1 MFQLGRIEK
10 LHDYFSAC
18 SRRRE
23 QAVFFYRV
31 AGYSGEVAAFLTQ
44 YDQAARTNGVVIEG
58 RIPNP
63 DPKQLDYLAEMM
75 GSDFQ
80 LDVGFLTQKLTRW
93 LPRLTGA
100 QREAVVTAMTATLQ
114 DLQAHG
120 KNENML
126 RNAYIKYMC
135 WLYYKF
141 ERILGR
147 LGGDELPK
155 ILYDGTVSS
164 YELQLLVILARAG
177 ADIVLLERAGDAGY
191 LRCDPT
197 SQYAQL
203 YQAPGLTPFPA
214 DFSLR
219 QLREQGRQQAERQKL
234 YGAPAGIAPCTNAW
248 MKTPDVKEILT
259 AVRARGDDPKL
270 FYNAFVVQYGVE
282 DKLLFPSD
290 MVAFYQQLKREG
302 RKVCLENGRLPPPT
316 PEEIAA
322 VRRRNHQTAEQLA
335 ADLAA
340 NLQYPNNQQL
350 QTLMRQAFL
359 DVVLEED
366 KAVGGNLNRL
376 LNKAVYL
383 VAWMKRYQKDLFQ
396 NWQAPEVGVFLLFG
410 ACSGDNEALF
420 LRLLAKLP
428 VDVLVLL
435 PDLNAPCVLK
445 DPTLL
450 DLHKEHSLPMTD
462 FPVEPSQMRVRTAAY
477 QAEREMD
484 SILYQNTGLY
494 RAKQHQKAEAVTLQ
508 TMYEEIGLLWDQEL
522 KYRPGFAAEGDMVTV
537 PVLLEKIC
545 GIKDGPILPYW
556 LEIKKLVTPE
566 TTLVTKLPWQTG
578 LEANPMKPYATQFLR
593 QGRLQREKIKQHK
606 DYPYGILRPEI
617 QDYLL
622 DKLQVLLDEKLIAG
636 TYQNGTE
643 YTIVSTILGLPKD
656 LLRRIQNFDFTKK
669 NPKLIIISTTEET
682 LSLEDSILVAFLNLV
697 GFDILFFVPTG
708 YQSIEKYFQK
718 PFANEHQLGPYRYDL
733 QVPDFRTLHEGGKSS
748 IRKLF
753 AEGVFKP
760 WDWILQSPP
769 PARPRRNRTPRPPQS
784 RRRPIPSTTSWPT
797 ASRWTRPSPAPRKWT
812 SWPARSRCI
821 T

>member
-1 MFQLGRIEK
+1 MKAEERNGILYPVKVSKVNRMTNGMFQLGRIEK

-80 LDVGFLTQKLTRW
+80 LDAGFLTQKLTRW

-155 ILYDGTVSS
+155 ILYDGTVSN

-197 SQYAQL
+197 SQYARL
-203 YQAPGLTPFPA
+203 YQAPGLTTFPA

-248 MKTPDVKEILT
+248 MKAPDGKEILT

-445 DPTLL
+445 DPALL

-494 RAKQHQKAEAVTLQ
+494 RARQHQKAEAVTLQ

-522 KYRPGFAAEGDMVTV
+522 KYRPGFAAEGDTVTV

-593 QGRLQREKIKQHK
+593 QGRLQWEKIKQHK

-753 AEGVFKP
+753 G
-760 WDWILQSPP
+760 
-769 PARPRRNRTPRPPQS
+769 
-784 RRRPIPSTTSWPT
+784 
-797 ASRWTRPSPAPRKWT
+797 
-812 SWPARSRCI
+812 RSF
-821 T
+821 

>member
-80 LDVGFLTQKLTRW
+80 LDASFLTQKLTRW

-248 MKTPDVKEILT
+248 MKTPDGKEILT

-445 DPTLL
+445 DPALL

-494 RAKQHQKAEAVTLQ
+494 RARQHQKAEAVTLQ

-522 KYRPGFAAEGDMVTV
+522 KYRPGFAAEGDTVTV

-753 AEGVFKP
+753 G
-760 WDWILQSPP
+760 
-769 PARPRRNRTPRPPQS
+769 
-784 RRRPIPSTTSWPT
+784 
-797 ASRWTRPSPAPRKWT
+797 
-812 SWPARSRCI
+812 RSF
-821 T
+821 

>member
-80 LDVGFLTQKLTRW
+80 LDAGFLTQKLTRW

-164 YELQLLVILARAG
+164 YELQLLVTLARAG

-248 MKTPDVKEILT
+248 MKAPDVKEILT

-445 DPTLL
+445 DPALL

-508 TMYEEIGLLWDQEL
+508 TMYEEIGLLWDHEL
-522 KYRPGFAAEGDMVTV
+522 KYRPGFAAEGDTVTV

-556 LEIKKLVTPE
+556 LDIKKLVTPE

-753 AEGVFKP
+753 G
-760 WDWILQSPP
+760 
-769 PARPRRNRTPRPPQS
+769 
-784 RRRPIPSTTSWPT
+784 
-797 ASRWTRPSPAPRKWT
+797 
-812 SWPARSRCI
+812 RSF
-821 T
+821 

>member
-80 LDVGFLTQKLTRW
+80 LDAGFLTQKLTRW

-248 MKTPDVKEILT
+248 MKAPDVKEILT

-396 NWQAPEVGVFLLFG
+396 NWQAPEVGVFILFG

-445 DPTLL
+445 DPALL

-522 KYRPGFAAEGDMVTV
+522 KYRPGFAAEGDTVTV

-578 LEANPMKPYATQFLR
+578 LEVNPMKPYATQFLR

-753 AEGVFKP
+753 G
-760 WDWILQSPP
+760 
-769 PARPRRNRTPRPPQS
+769 
-784 RRRPIPSTTSWPT
+784 
-797 ASRWTRPSPAPRKWT
+797 
-812 SWPARSRCI
+812 RSF
-821 T
+821 

>member
-80 LDVGFLTQKLTRW
+80 LDAGFLTQKLTRW

-248 MKTPDVKEILT
+248 MKAPDGKEILT

-396 NWQAPEVGVFLLFG
+396 NWQAPEVGVFILFG

-445 DPTLL
+445 DPALL

-522 KYRPGFAAEGDMVTV
+522 KYRPGFAAEGDTVTV

-556 LEIKKLVTPE
+556 LDIKKLVTPE

-753 AEGVFKP
+753 G
-760 WDWILQSPP
+760 
-769 PARPRRNRTPRPPQS
+769 
-784 RRRPIPSTTSWPT
+784 
-797 ASRWTRPSPAPRKWT
+797 
-812 SWPARSRCI
+812 RSF
-821 T
+821 

>member
-80 LDVGFLTQKLTRW
+80 LDAGFLTQKLTRW

-248 MKTPDVKEILT
+248 MKTPDGKEILT

-445 DPTLL
+445 DPALL

-508 TMYEEIGLLWDQEL
+508 TMYEEISLLWDQEL
-522 KYRPGFAAEGDMVTV
+522 KYRPGFAAEGDTVTV

-669 NPKLIIISTTEET
+669 NPKLIISSTTEET

-753 AEGVFKP
+753 G
-760 WDWILQSPP
+760 
-769 PARPRRNRTPRPPQS
+769 
-784 RRRPIPSTTSWPT
+784 
-797 ASRWTRPSPAPRKWT
+797 
-812 SWPARSRCI
+812 RSF
-821 T
+821 

>member
-31 AGYSGEVAAFLTQ
+31 AGYNGEVAAFLTQ

-80 LDVGFLTQKLTRW
+80 LDAGFLTQKLTRW

-248 MKTPDVKEILT
+248 MKAPDGKEILT

-366 KAVGGNLNRL
+366 KTVGGNLNRL

-445 DPTLL
+445 DPALL

-494 RAKQHQKAEAVTLQ
+494 RARQHQKAEAVTLQ

-522 KYRPGFAAEGDMVTV
+522 KYRPGFAAEGDTVTV

-753 AEGVFKP
+753 G
-760 WDWILQSPP
+760 
-769 PARPRRNRTPRPPQS
+769 
-784 RRRPIPSTTSWPT
+784 
-797 ASRWTRPSPAPRKWT
+797 
-812 SWPARSRCI
+812 RSF
-821 T
+821 

>member
-1 MFQLGRIEK
+1 MKAEERNGILYPVKVSKVNRMTNGMFQLGRIEK

-75 GSDFQ
+75 GSDF
-80 LDVGFLTQKLTRW
+80 LDAGFLTQKLTRW

-197 SQYAQL
+197 SQYARL

-214 DFSLR
+214 DCSLR

-248 MKTPDVKEILT
+248 MKAPDVKEILT

-366 KAVGGNLNRL
+366 KTVGGNLNRL

-445 DPTLL
+445 DPALL

-522 KYRPGFAAEGDMVTV
+522 KYRPGFAAEGDTVTV

-643 YTIVSTILGLPKD
+643 YTIVSTILGLPKN

-753 AEGVFKP
+753 G
-760 WDWILQSPP
+760 
-769 PARPRRNRTPRPPQS
+769 
-784 RRRPIPSTTSWPT
+784 
-797 ASRWTRPSPAPRKWT
+797 
-812 SWPARSRCI
+812 RSF
-821 T
+821 

>member
-80 LDVGFLTQKLTRW
+80 LDAGFLTQKLTRW

-248 MKTPDVKEILT
+248 MKTPDGKEILT

-359 DVVLEED
+359 DVVLEEN
-366 KAVGGNLNRL
+366 KTVGGNLNRL

-445 DPTLL
+445 DPALL

-494 RAKQHQKAEAVTLQ
+494 RAKQHQKAETVTLQ

-522 KYRPGFAAEGDMVTV
+522 KYRPGFAAEGDTVTV

-753 AEGVFKP
+753 G
-760 WDWILQSPP
+760 
-769 PARPRRNRTPRPPQS
+769 
-784 RRRPIPSTTSWPT
+784 
-797 ASRWTRPSPAPRKWT
+797 
-812 SWPARSRCI
+812 RSF
-821 T
+821 

>member
-80 LDVGFLTQKLTRW
+80 LDAGFLTQKLTRW

-248 MKTPDVKEILT
+248 MKTPDGKEILT

-445 DPTLL
+445 DPALL

-522 KYRPGFAAEGDMVTV
+522 KYRPGFAAEGDTVTV

-578 LEANPMKPYATQFLR
+578 LETNPMKPYATQFLR

-643 YTIVSTILGLPKD
+643 YTIVSTILSLPKD

-753 AEGVFKP
+753 G
-760 WDWILQSPP
+760 
-769 PARPRRNRTPRPPQS
+769 
-784 RRRPIPSTTSWPT
+784 
-797 ASRWTRPSPAPRKWT
+797 
-812 SWPARSRCI
+812 RSF
-821 T
+821 

>member
-80 LDVGFLTQKLTRW
+80 LDAGFLTQKLTRW

-248 MKTPDVKEILT
+248 MKAPDGKEILT

-366 KAVGGNLNRL
+366 KIVGGNLNRL

-445 DPTLL
+445 DPALL

-508 TMYEEIGLLWDQEL
+508 TMYEEISLLWDQEL
-522 KYRPGFAAEGDMVTV
+522 KYRPGFAAEGDTVTV

-753 AEGVFKP
+753 G
-760 WDWILQSPP
+760 
-769 PARPRRNRTPRPPQS
+769 
-784 RRRPIPSTTSWPT
+784 
-797 ASRWTRPSPAPRKWT
+797 
-812 SWPARSRCI
+812 RSF
-821 T
+821 

>member
-80 LDVGFLTQKLTRW
+80 LDAGFLTQKLTRW
-93 LPRLTGA
+93 LPRLTGV

-177 ADIVLLERAGDAGY
+177 ADIVLLERAGDEGY

-197 SQYAQL
+197 SQYARL

-248 MKTPDVKEILT
+248 MKTPDGKEILT

-396 NWQAPEVGVFLLFG
+396 NWQAPEVGVFILFG

-445 DPTLL
+445 DPALL

-522 KYRPGFAAEGDMVTV
+522 KYRPGFAAEGDTVTV

-753 AEGVFKP
+753 G
-760 WDWILQSPP
+760 
-769 PARPRRNRTPRPPQS
+769 
-784 RRRPIPSTTSWPT
+784 
-797 ASRWTRPSPAPRKWT
+797 
-812 SWPARSRCI
+812 RSF
-821 T
+821 

>member
-80 LDVGFLTQKLTRW
+80 LDAGFLTQKLTRW

-177 ADIVLLERAGDAGY
+177 ADIVLLERAGDEGY

-197 SQYAQL
+197 SQYARL

-248 MKTPDVKEILT
+248 MKTPDGKEILT

-396 NWQAPEVGVFLLFG
+396 NWQAPEVGVFILFG

-445 DPTLL
+445 DPALL

-494 RAKQHQKAEAVTLQ
+494 RAKQHQKAETVTLQ

-522 KYRPGFAAEGDMVTV
+522 KYRPGFAAEGDTVTV

-753 AEGVFKP
+753 G
-760 WDWILQSPP
+760 
-769 PARPRRNRTPRPPQS
+769 
-784 RRRPIPSTTSWPT
+784 
-797 ASRWTRPSPAPRKWT
+797 
-812 SWPARSRCI
+812 RSF
-821 T
+821 

>member
-80 LDVGFLTQKLTRW
+80 LDAGFLTQKMTRW

-203 YQAPGLTPFPA
+203 YQAPGLTPFSA

-366 KAVGGNLNRL
+366 KTVGGNLNRL

-396 NWQAPEVGVFLLFG
+396 NWRAPEVGVFILFG

-445 DPTLL
+445 DPALL

-522 KYRPGFAAEGDMVTV
+522 KYRPGFAAEGDTVTV

-545 GIKDGPILPYW
+545 GMKDGPILPYW

-753 AEGVFKP
+753 G
-760 WDWILQSPP
+760 
-769 PARPRRNRTPRPPQS
+769 
-784 RRRPIPSTTSWPT
+784 
-797 ASRWTRPSPAPRKWT
+797 
-812 SWPARSRCI
+812 RSF
-821 T
+821 

>member
-522 KYRPGFAAEGDMVTV
+522 KYRPGFAAEGDTVTV

-566 TTLVTKLPWQTG
+566 TTLITKLPWQTG

-617 QDYLL
+617 QDCLL

-753 AEGVFKP
+753 G
-760 WDWILQSPP
+760 
-769 PARPRRNRTPRPPQS
+769 
-784 RRRPIPSTTSWPT
+784 
-797 ASRWTRPSPAPRKWT
+797 
-812 SWPARSRCI
+812 RSF
-821 T
+821 

>member
-80 LDVGFLTQKLTRW
+80 LDAGFLTQKLTRW

-248 MKTPDVKEILT
+248 MKTPDGKEILT

-396 NWQAPEVGVFLLFG
+396 NWQVPEVGVFILFG

-445 DPTLL
+445 DPALL

-522 KYRPGFAAEGDMVTV
+522 KYRPGFAAEGDTVTV

-733 QVPDFRTLHEGGKSS
+733 QVPDFQTLHEGGKSS

-753 AEGVFKP
+753 G
-760 WDWILQSPP
+760 
-769 PARPRRNRTPRPPQS
+769 
-784 RRRPIPSTTSWPT
+784 
-797 ASRWTRPSPAPRKWT
+797 
-812 SWPARSRCI
+812 RSF
-821 T
+821 

>member
-1 MFQLGRIEK
+1 MKAEERNGILYPVKVSKVNRMTNGMFQLGRIEK

-80 LDVGFLTQKLTRW
+80 LDAGFLTQKLTRW

-100 QREAVVTAMTATLQ
+100 QREAVVTAMMATLQ

-177 ADIVLLERAGDAGY
+177 ADIVLLERAGDEGY

-197 SQYAQL
+197 SQYARL

-248 MKTPDVKEILT
+248 MKTPDGKEILT

-396 NWQAPEVGVFLLFG
+396 NWQAPEVGVFILFG

-445 DPTLL
+445 DPALL

-522 KYRPGFAAEGDMVTV
+522 KYRPGFAAEGDTVTV

-556 LEIKKLVTPE
+556 LDIKKLVTPE

-733 QVPDFRTLHEGGKSS
+733 RVPDFQTLHEGGKSS

-753 AEGVFKP
+753 G
-760 WDWILQSPP
+760 
-769 PARPRRNRTPRPPQS
+769 
-784 RRRPIPSTTSWPT
+784 
-797 ASRWTRPSPAPRKWT
+797 
-812 SWPARSRCI
+812 RSF
-821 T
+821 

>member
-44 YDQAARTNGVVIEG
+44 YDQAAHTNGVVIEG

-80 LDVGFLTQKLTRW
+80 LDAGFLTQKLTRW

-177 ADIVLLERAGDAGY
+177 ADIVLLERTGDAGY

-396 NWQAPEVGVFLLFG
+396 NWQAPEVGVFILFG

-445 DPTLL
+445 DPALL

-522 KYRPGFAAEGDMVTV
+522 KYRPGFAAEGDTVTV

-753 AEGVFKP
+753 G
-760 WDWILQSPP
+760 
-769 PARPRRNRTPRPPQS
+769 
-784 RRRPIPSTTSWPT
+784 
-797 ASRWTRPSPAPRKWT
+797 
-812 SWPARSRCI
+812 RSF
-821 T
+821 

>member
-80 LDVGFLTQKLTRW
+80 LDAGFLTQKLTRW

-522 KYRPGFAAEGDMVTV
+522 KYRPGFAAEGDTVTV

-753 AEGVFKP
+753 G
-760 WDWILQSPP
+760 
-769 PARPRRNRTPRPPQS
+769 
-784 RRRPIPSTTSWPT
+784 
-797 ASRWTRPSPAPRKWT
+797 
-812 SWPARSRCI
+812 RSF
-821 T
+821 

>member
-23 QAVFFYRV
+23 QAVFFYRM

-80 LDVGFLTQKLTRW
+80 LDAGFLTQKLTRW
-93 LPRLTGA
+93 LPRLTGT

-445 DPTLL
+445 DPALL

-522 KYRPGFAAEGDMVTV
+522 KYRPGFAAEGDTVTV

-545 GIKDGPILPYW
+545 GMKDGPILPYW

-753 AEGVFKP
+753 G
-760 WDWILQSPP
+760 
-769 PARPRRNRTPRPPQS
+769 
-784 RRRPIPSTTSWPT
+784 
-797 ASRWTRPSPAPRKWT
+797 
-812 SWPARSRCI
+812 RSF
-821 T
+821 

>member
-80 LDVGFLTQKLTRW
+80 LDAGFLTQKLTRW

-100 QREAVVTAMTATLQ
+100 QRETVVTAMTATLQ

-197 SQYAQL
+197 SQYARL

-248 MKTPDVKEILT
+248 MKAPDVKEILT

-396 NWQAPEVGVFLLFG
+396 NWQAPEVGVFILFG

-445 DPTLL
+445 DPALL

-522 KYRPGFAAEGDMVTV
+522 KYRPGFAAEGDTVTV

-545 GIKDGPILPYW
+545 GMKDGPILPYW

-669 NPKLIIISTTEET
+669 NPKLILISTTEET

-753 AEGVFKP
+753 G
-760 WDWILQSPP
+760 
-769 PARPRRNRTPRPPQS
+769 
-784 RRRPIPSTTSWPT
+784 
-797 ASRWTRPSPAPRKWT
+797 
-812 SWPARSRCI
+812 RSF
-821 T
+821 

>member
-80 LDVGFLTQKLTRW
+80 LDAGFLTQKLTRW

-248 MKTPDVKEILT
+248 MKNPDGKEILT

-396 NWQAPEVGVFLLFG
+396 NWQAPEVGVFILFG

-445 DPTLL
+445 DPALL

-522 KYRPGFAAEGDMVTV
+522 KYRPGFAAEGDTVTV

-556 LEIKKLVTPE
+556 LDIKKLVTPE

-733 QVPDFRTLHEGGKSS
+733 RVPDFQTLHEGGKSS

-753 AEGVFKP
+753 G
-760 WDWILQSPP
+760 
-769 PARPRRNRTPRPPQS
+769 
-784 RRRPIPSTTSWPT
+784 
-797 ASRWTRPSPAPRKWT
+797 
-812 SWPARSRCI
+812 RSF
-821 T
+821 

>member
-80 LDVGFLTQKLTRW
+80 LDAGFLTQKLTRW

-248 MKTPDVKEILT
+248 MKAPDGKEILT

-302 RKVCLENGRLPPPT
+302 RRVCLENGRLPPPT

-322 VRRRNHQTAEQLA
+322 VRRRTHQTAEQLA

-396 NWQAPEVGVFLLFG
+396 NWQAPEVGVFILFG

-445 DPTLL
+445 DPALL

-494 RAKQHQKAEAVTLQ
+494 RARQHQKAEAVTLQ

-522 KYRPGFAAEGDMVTV
+522 KYRPGFSAEGDTVTV

-606 DYPYGILRPEI
+606 DYPYGILRPKI

-643 YTIVSTILGLPKD
+643 YTIVSMILGLPKD

-753 AEGVFKP
+753 G
-760 WDWILQSPP
+760 
-769 PARPRRNRTPRPPQS
+769 
-784 RRRPIPSTTSWPT
+784 
-797 ASRWTRPSPAPRKWT
+797 
-812 SWPARSRCI
+812 RSF
-821 T
+821 

>member
-80 LDVGFLTQKLTRW
+80 LDAGFLTQKLTRW

-100 QREAVVTAMTATLQ
+100 QRETVVTAMTATLQ

-203 YQAPGLTPFPA
+203 YQAPGLTPFPV

-248 MKTPDVKEILT
+248 MKTPDGKEILT

-366 KAVGGNLNRL
+366 KTVGGNLNRL

-396 NWQAPEVGVFLLFG
+396 NWQAPEVGVFILFG

-445 DPTLL
+445 DPALL

-494 RAKQHQKAEAVTLQ
+494 RARQHQKAEAVTLQ

-522 KYRPGFAAEGDMVTV
+522 KYRPGFAAEGDTVTV

-753 AEGVFKP
+753 G
-760 WDWILQSPP
+760 
-769 PARPRRNRTPRPPQS
+769 
-784 RRRPIPSTTSWPT
+784 
-797 ASRWTRPSPAPRKWT
+797 
-812 SWPARSRCI
+812 RSF
-821 T
+821 

>member
-80 LDVGFLTQKLTRW
+80 LDAGFLTQKLTRW

-197 SQYAQL
+197 SQYARL

-248 MKTPDVKEILT
+248 MKAPDVKEILT

-396 NWQAPEVGVFLLFG
+396 NWQAPEVGVFILFG

-445 DPTLL
+445 DPALL

-522 KYRPGFAAEGDMVTV
+522 KYRPGFAAEGDTVTV

-578 LEANPMKPYATQFLR
+578 LETNPMKPYATQFLR

-753 AEGVFKP
+753 G
-760 WDWILQSPP
+760 
-769 PARPRRNRTPRPPQS
+769 
-784 RRRPIPSTTSWPT
+784 
-797 ASRWTRPSPAPRKWT
+797 
-812 SWPARSRCI
+812 RSF
-821 T
+821 

>member
-80 LDVGFLTQKLTRW
+80 LDAGFLTQKLTRW

-248 MKTPDVKEILT
+248 MKAPDVKEILT

-396 NWQAPEVGVFLLFG
+396 NWQAPEVGVFILFG

-445 DPTLL
+445 DPALL

-522 KYRPGFAAEGDMVTV
+522 KYRPGFAAEGDTVTV

-545 GIKDGPILPYW
+545 GMKDGPILPYW

-753 AEGVFKP
+753 G
-760 WDWILQSPP
+760 
-769 PARPRRNRTPRPPQS
+769 
-784 RRRPIPSTTSWPT
+784 
-797 ASRWTRPSPAPRKWT
+797 
-812 SWPARSRCI
+812 RSF
-821 T
+821 

>member
-1 MFQLGRIEK
+1 MKAEERNGILYPVKVSKVNRMTNGMFQLGRIEK

-80 LDVGFLTQKLTRW
+80 LDAGFLTQKLTRW

-197 SQYAQL
+197 SQYARL

-248 MKTPDVKEILT
+248 MKAPDGKEILT

-396 NWQAPEVGVFLLFG
+396 NWQAPEVGVFILFG

-445 DPTLL
+445 DPALL

-522 KYRPGFAAEGDMVTV
+522 KYRPGFAAEGDTVTV

-643 YTIVSTILGLPKD
+643 YTLVSTILGLPKD

-753 AEGVFKP
+753 G
-760 WDWILQSPP
+760 
-769 PARPRRNRTPRPPQS
+769 
-784 RRRPIPSTTSWPT
+784 
-797 ASRWTRPSPAPRKWT
+797 
-812 SWPARSRCI
+812 RSF
-821 T
+821 

>member
-23 QAVFFYRV
+23 QAVFFYRM

-80 LDVGFLTQKLTRW
+80 LDAGFLTRKLTRW

-100 QREAVVTAMTATLQ
+100 QREAVVTAMMATLQ
-114 DLQAHG
+114 DLQTHG

-282 DKLLFPSD
+282 DKLLFPGD

-396 NWQAPEVGVFLLFG
+396 NWQAPEVGVFILFG

-445 DPTLL
+445 DPALL

-522 KYRPGFAAEGDMVTV
+522 KYRPGFAAEGDTVTV

-556 LEIKKLVTPE
+556 LDIKKLVTPE

-753 AEGVFKP
+753 G
-760 WDWILQSPP
+760 
-769 PARPRRNRTPRPPQS
+769 
-784 RRRPIPSTTSWPT
+784 
-797 ASRWTRPSPAPRKWT
+797 
-812 SWPARSRCI
+812 RSF
-821 T
+821 

>member
-80 LDVGFLTQKLTRW
+80 LDAGFLTQKLTRW

-197 SQYAQL
+197 SQYARL

-248 MKTPDVKEILT
+248 MKAPDGKEILT

-396 NWQAPEVGVFLLFG
+396 NWQAPEVGVFILFG

-445 DPTLL
+445 DPALL

-522 KYRPGFAAEGDMVTV
+522 KYRPGFAAEGDTVTV

-697 GFDILFFVPTG
+697 GFDLLFFVPTG

-753 AEGVFKP
+753 G
-760 WDWILQSPP
+760 
-769 PARPRRNRTPRPPQS
+769 
-784 RRRPIPSTTSWPT
+784 
-797 ASRWTRPSPAPRKWT
+797 
-812 SWPARSRCI
+812 RSF
-821 T
+821 

>member
-80 LDVGFLTQKLTRW
+80 LDAGFLTQKLTRW

-197 SQYAQL
+197 SQYARL

-214 DFSLR
+214 DCSLR

-248 MKTPDVKEILT
+248 MKAPDVKEILT

-396 NWQAPEVGVFLLFG
+396 NWQAPEVGVFILFG

-445 DPTLL
+445 DPALL
-450 DLHKEHSLPMTD
+450 DLHKEQSLPMTD

-494 RAKQHQKAEAVTLQ
+494 RARQHQKAEAVTLQ

-522 KYRPGFAAEGDMVTV
+522 KYRPGFAAEGDTVTV

-556 LEIKKLVTPE
+556 LDIKKLVTPE

-753 AEGVFKP
+753 G
-760 WDWILQSPP
+760 
-769 PARPRRNRTPRPPQS
+769 
-784 RRRPIPSTTSWPT
+784 
-797 ASRWTRPSPAPRKWT
+797 
-812 SWPARSRCI
+812 RSF
-821 T
+821 

>member
-80 LDVGFLTQKLTRW
+80 LDAGFLTQKLTRW

-177 ADIVLLERAGDAGY
+177 ADIVLLERAGDEGY

-197 SQYAQL
+197 SQYARL

-248 MKTPDVKEILT
+248 MKAPDGKEILT

-396 NWQAPEVGVFLLFG
+396 NWQAPEVGVFILFG

-445 DPTLL
+445 DPALL

-494 RAKQHQKAEAVTLQ
+494 RARQHQKAEAVTLQ

-522 KYRPGFAAEGDMVTV
+522 KYRPGFAAEGDTVTV

-753 AEGVFKP
+753 G
-760 WDWILQSPP
+760 
-769 PARPRRNRTPRPPQS
+769 
-784 RRRPIPSTTSWPT
+784 
-797 ASRWTRPSPAPRKWT
+797 
-812 SWPARSRCI
+812 RSF
-821 T
+821 

>member
-75 GSDFQ
+75 DSDFQ
-80 LDVGFLTQKLTRW
+80 LDAGFLTQKLTRW

-248 MKTPDVKEILT
+248 MKAPDVKEILT

-396 NWQAPEVGVFLLFG
+396 NWQAPEVGVFILFG

-445 DPTLL
+445 DPALL

-494 RAKQHQKAEAVTLQ
+494 RARQHQKAEAVTLQ

-522 KYRPGFAAEGDMVTV
+522 KYRPGFAAEGDTVTV

-733 QVPDFRTLHEGGKSS
+733 RVPDFQTLHEGGKSS

-753 AEGVFKP
+753 G
-760 WDWILQSPP
+760 
-769 PARPRRNRTPRPPQS
+769 
-784 RRRPIPSTTSWPT
+784 
-797 ASRWTRPSPAPRKWT
+797 
-812 SWPARSRCI
+812 RSF
-821 T
+821 

>member
-80 LDVGFLTQKLTRW
+80 LDAGFLTQKLTRW

-203 YQAPGLTPFPA
+203 YQAPGLTSFPA

-350 QTLMRQAFL
+350 PTLMRQAFL

-396 NWQAPEVGVFLLFG
+396 NWQAPEVGVFILFG

-445 DPTLL
+445 DPALL

-522 KYRPGFAAEGDMVTV
+522 KYRPGFAAEGDTVTV

-545 GIKDGPILPYW
+545 GMKDGPILPYW

-733 QVPDFRTLHEGGKSS
+733 QVPDFRTLHEGGKSA

-753 AEGVFKP
+753 G
-760 WDWILQSPP
+760 
-769 PARPRRNRTPRPPQS
+769 
-784 RRRPIPSTTSWPT
+784 
-797 ASRWTRPSPAPRKWT
+797 
-812 SWPARSRCI
+812 RSF
-821 T
+821 

>member
-1 MFQLGRIEK
+1 MKAEERNGILYPVKVSKVNRMTNGMFQLGRIEK

-80 LDVGFLTQKLTRW
+80 LDAGFLTQKLTRW

-248 MKTPDVKEILT
+248 MKAPDGKEILT

-396 NWQAPEVGVFLLFG
+396 NWQAPEVGVFILFG

-445 DPTLL
+445 DPALL
-450 DLHKEHSLPMTD
+450 DLHREHSLPMTD

-522 KYRPGFAAEGDMVTV
+522 KYRPGFAAEGDTVTV

-556 LEIKKLVTPE
+556 LDIKKLVTPE

-636 TYQNGTE
+636 THQNGTE

-753 AEGVFKP
+753 G
-760 WDWILQSPP
+760 
-769 PARPRRNRTPRPPQS
+769 
-784 RRRPIPSTTSWPT
+784 
-797 ASRWTRPSPAPRKWT
+797 
-812 SWPARSRCI
+812 RSF
-821 T
+821 

>member
-80 LDVGFLTQKLTRW
+80 LDAGFLTQKLTRW

-248 MKTPDVKEILT
+248 MKTPDGKEILT

-366 KAVGGNLNRL
+366 KTVGGNLNRL

-396 NWQAPEVGVFLLFG
+396 NWQAPEVGVFILFG

-445 DPTLL
+445 DPALL

-522 KYRPGFAAEGDMVTV
+522 KYRPGFAAEGDTVTV

-545 GIKDGPILPYW
+545 GMKDGPILPYW
-556 LEIKKLVTPE
+556 LDIKKLVTPE

-669 NPKLIIISTTEET
+669 NPKLFIISTTEET

-753 AEGVFKP
+753 G
-760 WDWILQSPP
+760 
-769 PARPRRNRTPRPPQS
+769 
-784 RRRPIPSTTSWPT
+784 
-797 ASRWTRPSPAPRKWT
+797 
-812 SWPARSRCI
+812 RSF
-821 T
+821 

>member
-1 MFQLGRIEK
+1 MTNGMFQLGRIEK

-80 LDVGFLTQKLTRW
+80 LDAGFLTQKLTRW

-445 DPTLL
+445 DPALL

-522 KYRPGFAAEGDMVTV
+522 KYRPGFAAEGDTVTV

-545 GIKDGPILPYW
+545 GMKDGPILPYW

-753 AEGVFKP
+753 G
-760 WDWILQSPP
+760 
-769 PARPRRNRTPRPPQS
+769 
-784 RRRPIPSTTSWPT
+784 
-797 ASRWTRPSPAPRKWT
+797 
-812 SWPARSRCI
+812 RSF
-821 T
+821 

>member
-248 MKTPDVKEILT
+248 MKAPDVKEILT

-522 KYRPGFAAEGDMVTV
+522 KYRPGFAAEGDTVTV

-617 QDYLL
+617 QDCLL

-753 AEGVFKP
+753 G
-760 WDWILQSPP
+760 
-769 PARPRRNRTPRPPQS
+769 
-784 RRRPIPSTTSWPT
+784 
-797 ASRWTRPSPAPRKWT
+797 
-812 SWPARSRCI
+812 RSF
-821 T
+821 

>member
-80 LDVGFLTQKLTRW
+80 LDAGFLTQKLTRW

-248 MKTPDVKEILT
+248 MKAPDGKEILT

-366 KAVGGNLNRL
+366 KTVGGNLNRL

-396 NWQAPEVGVFLLFG
+396 NWQAPEVGVFILFG

-445 DPTLL
+445 DPALL
-450 DLHKEHSLPMTD
+450 DLHKEQSLPMTD

-522 KYRPGFAAEGDMVTV
+522 KYRPGFAAEGDTVTV

-622 DKLQVLLDEKLIAG
+622 DKLQVLLDEKLITG

-753 AEGVFKP
+753 G
-760 WDWILQSPP
+760 
-769 PARPRRNRTPRPPQS
+769 
-784 RRRPIPSTTSWPT
+784 
-797 ASRWTRPSPAPRKWT
+797 
-812 SWPARSRCI
+812 RSF
-821 T
+821 

>member
-80 LDVGFLTQKLTRW
+80 LDAGFLTQKLTRW
-93 LPRLTGA
+93 LPRLTGT

-248 MKTPDVKEILT
+248 MKAPDGKEILT

-445 DPTLL
+445 DPALL

-484 SILYQNTGLY
+484 NILYQNTGLY

-522 KYRPGFAAEGDMVTV
+522 KYRPGFAAEGDTVTV

-545 GIKDGPILPYW
+545 GMKDGPILPYW

-753 AEGVFKP
+753 G
-760 WDWILQSPP
+760 
-769 PARPRRNRTPRPPQS
+769 
-784 RRRPIPSTTSWPT
+784 
-797 ASRWTRPSPAPRKWT
+797 
-812 SWPARSRCI
+812 RSF
-821 T
+821 

>member
-80 LDVGFLTQKLTRW
+80 LDAGFLTQKLTRW

-120 KNENML
+120 KNENMF

-445 DPTLL
+445 DPALL

-522 KYRPGFAAEGDMVTV
+522 KYRPGFAAEGDTVTV

-545 GIKDGPILPYW
+545 GMKDGPILPYW

-753 AEGVFKP
+753 G
-760 WDWILQSPP
+760 
-769 PARPRRNRTPRPPQS
+769 
-784 RRRPIPSTTSWPT
+784 
-797 ASRWTRPSPAPRKWT
+797 
-812 SWPARSRCI
+812 RSF
-821 T
+821 